1 MSALLEVRDL
11 VVRYPVERDLL
22 GRPRRF
28 LVAVDRVSLDLAAG
42 ETLGLVGASGCGK
55 STLGRALLRLVAVA
69 GGTVRFDGADVLA
82 ARGAA
87 AKALCREM
95 QPLFQDPWSSLDP
108 RQRVGDAVAEG
119 LRLHDLLRGAP
130 LRRRVDELLEQVG
143 LAPALASALPQEL
156 SGGQRQRVG
165 IARALAVEPRFLVC
179 DEPVSALDLSVQAQ
193 VVNLLLELRERRGLS
208 YLFISHDLALVA
220 AVSHRVVAMEA
231 GRLVERAAAASP

>member
-11 VVRYPVERDLL
+11 VVRHVVERDAI
-22 GRPRRF
+22 GRPRRS
-28 LVAVDRVSLDLAAG
+28 LAAVDGVSFDLAAG

-55 STLGRALLRLVAVA
+55 STLGRALLRLVAPA
-69 GGTVRFDGADVLA
+69 GGTVRFDGVDVLA
-82 ARGAA
+82 ARGPA

-119 LRLHDLLRGAP
+119 LRLHDLLRGAAV
-130 LRRRVDELLEQVG
+130 RRRVDELLDLVG
-143 LAPALASALPQEL
+143 LPAALATARPQEL

-165 IARALAVEPRFLVC
+165 LARALAVEPRFLVC

-220 AVSHRVVAMEA
+220 AVSHRVVVMDA
-231 GRLVERAAAASP
+231 GRLVAPPAA